1 MIKAT
6 INKSI
11 KDYILQLNR
20 IKTLRCGRAKMDAAV
35 VYTRRWREN
44 NDIEDEE
51 RADVLGSRIATRMK
65 RQTSD
70 HNYSFL
76 HVAVVRHTFHL
87 TSHPAGRQWIKAEHY
102 RDRIVRAI
110 EFKLGAL
117 SPFFAKNELAA
128 LRSVERGFLS
138 CSIIFPF
145 ADRNPS
151 PFQPQRSPYPPSSA
165 FLSPWRF
172 YGNGASTKSSGISG
186 ETKLLVDER
195 ERERARRRQIEGRK
209 DERGERR
216 SPRANGGYIDQKE
229 KQRCNCEWKQ
239 AGERARHHEK
249 GRHQE
254 RWYRWLRRGKLCRRD
269 ISCWRTVQ
277 PHGPSNRESE
287 HIPDRNVLQSYRKRQ
302 WPRSTMYVLQG
313 GC

>member
-1 MIKAT
+1 LIKAT

-195 ERERARRRQIEGRK
+195 ERASKKETDRRAKGWTRRTQESKGKWWIHRSEREATMQLRMKASGWASKTPRERTAPRTMVPLASARET
-209 DERGERR
+209 
-216 SPRANGGYIDQKE
+216 
-229 KQRCNCEWKQ
+229 
-239 AGERARHHEK
+239 
-249 GRHQE
+249 
-254 RWYRWLRRGKLCRRD
+254 L
-269 ISCWRTVQ
+269 
-277 PHGPSNRESE
+277 
-287 HIPDRNVLQSYRKRQ
+287 
-302 WPRSTMYVLQG
+302 
-313 GC
+313 